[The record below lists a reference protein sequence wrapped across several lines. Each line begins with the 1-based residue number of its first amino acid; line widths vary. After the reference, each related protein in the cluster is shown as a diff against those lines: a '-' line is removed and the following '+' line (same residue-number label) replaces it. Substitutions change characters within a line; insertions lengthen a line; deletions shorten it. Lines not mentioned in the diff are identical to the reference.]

1 MRFIP
6 VILLC
11 GGLLLVQ
18 CKSNLAQTKKSYDS
32 LVTAKLGTSYEEKF
46 SPSKK
51 YAIVQASDT
60 GKLAEHFR
68 YAVIELKDNDVVLEG
83 KYNRGGYVRWLDD
96 SRIELLTIPRH
107 VTSVHDSSLYK
118 QEILLEGTR

>member
-6 VILLC
+6 VIMLC

-32 LVTAKLGTSYEEKF
+32 LVTAKIGSPYEEKL

-51 YAIVQASDT
+51 YAIVEASDT
-60 GKLAEHFR
+60 GKLSEHFR
-68 YAVIELKDNDVVLEG
+68 YAVIRVKENEVVLEG
-83 KYNRGGYVRWLDD
+83 RYNRGGYVKFINDT
-96 SRIELLTIPRH
+96 RIEVLTIPRH
-107 VTSVHDSSLYK
+107 ITTVHDSSLYK
-118 QEILLEGTR
+118 QEILLEGR